1 MQVYGRVFEDFYFYL
16 VLLRIKRDFVY
27 QRFRQ
32 NGAEFFV

>member
-16 VLLRIKRDFVY
+16 VLLRIKLDFVY